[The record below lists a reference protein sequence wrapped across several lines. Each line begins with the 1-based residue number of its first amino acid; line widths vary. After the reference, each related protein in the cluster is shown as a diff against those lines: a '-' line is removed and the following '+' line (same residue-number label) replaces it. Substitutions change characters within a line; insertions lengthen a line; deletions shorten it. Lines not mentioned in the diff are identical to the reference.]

1 MLQVD
6 RECKRKE
13 LERTLTAEIDRPVKV
28 TKAADLAPPP
38 SLMQF
43 TPPATEPESFPG
55 PTIGTARIRK
65 VYVNGQVGARKVL
78 VADSGAFYEIGT
90 TLKKAIFGVVVLAMV
105 VKPSPKNTPRNNGP
119 DDMFAR
125 TEELRAIKIYS
136 KRMLLIA
143 STEDLCENPIREIS
157 ALQSIGDSHPNLM
170 GQIECCT
177 DEDNIYSIMRYCPG
191 GELFDFID
199 ERGPLEVPLARSMF
213 RQLLNGLL
221 HLQELGIGHRDMS
234 LENMLFDGVNLFVII
249 DFGMCLRL
257 KKDPATGRFC
267 NLIKQSV
274 CGKKNYISPEVMRG
288 EPQFNPML
296 CDIWAAG
303 VILFISL
310 TGVPPVDTATLNDE
324 RFRMICDGRLQEML
338 NSWGMEVD
346 TLAIDLVQRIL
357 RPQPQVSGGVYVCCG
372 GACYWPSVVV

>member
-1 MLQVD
+1 
-6 RECKRKE
+6 
-13 LERTLTAEIDRPVKV
+13 LER
-28 TKAADLAPPP
+28 KAVI
-38 SLMQF
+38 
-43 TPPATEPESFPG
+43 ESG
-55 PTIGTARIRK
+55 
-65 VYVNGQVGARKVL
+65 
-78 VADSGAFYEIGT
+78 SGHFYEIGT
-90 TLKKAIFGVVVLAMV
+90 TLKKAIFGQVVLALLIM
-105 VKPSPKNTPRNNGP
+105 PSPGNTPGNAGEN
-119 DDMFAR
+119 DTFVR
-125 TEELRAIKIYS
+125 TNQQRAIKIYS
-136 KRMLLIA
+136 KRTLRALQGQTA
-143 STEDLCENPIREIS
+143 ENPLVEIT
-157 ALQSIGDSHPNLM
+157 ALQFIGDNHPNIM

-177 DEDNIYSIMRYCPG
+177 DEDNIYSIMRFCPG

-234 LENMLFDGVNLFVII
+234 LENMLFDGANLFVII

-257 KKDPATGRFC
+257 KRDPATGRFC

-303 VILFISL
+303 VILFIAL

-346 TLAIDLVQRIL
+346 TMAIDLVQRIL
-357 RPQPQVSGGVYVCCG
+357 RPQPQVSVIMVC
-372 GACYWPSVVV
+372 A